1 MNETLSDFAKRR
13 LVELDAARAALESAG
28 QVRGDG
34 WLPIESAPKDGT
46 TIIVFR
52 PNANNKYILRV
63 SADRWLEIDGR
74 GVWAKSNASTQPT
87 HWQPLPVSPDEGMR
101 T

>member
-34 WLPIESAPKDGT
+34 WLPIESAPKDKT
-46 TIIVFR
+46 LFLAAT
-52 PNANNKYILRV
+52 A
-63 SADRWLEIDGR
+63 DGR
-74 GVWAKSNASTQPT
+74 IMIFSRMILDIAMGKRTPNHLQFPAT